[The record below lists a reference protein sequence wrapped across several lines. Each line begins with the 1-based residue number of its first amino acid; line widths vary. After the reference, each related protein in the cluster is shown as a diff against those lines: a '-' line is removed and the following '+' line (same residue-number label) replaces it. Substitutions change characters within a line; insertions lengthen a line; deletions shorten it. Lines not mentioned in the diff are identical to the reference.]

1 MKILW
6 YRIFY
11 LDMQV
16 VSEDIDTGLEV
27 FMSTI
32 IVNLFF
38 TMIIS
43 IVQRFFDLKAIVNL
57 LLLVLKAVTPIIWIY
72 KSLKLRKVFKSLSQ
86 R

>member
-1 MKILW
+1 
-6 YRIFY
+6 
-11 LDMQV
+11 MQV

-72 KSLKLRKVFKSLSQ
+72 NSLKLRKVFKSLSQ

>member
-1 MKILW
+1 
-6 YRIFY
+6 
-11 LDMQV
+11 MQV

>member
-1 MKILW
+1 
-6 YRIFY
+6 
-11 LDMQV
+11 MQV

-27 FMSTI
+27 FMNTI

-43 IVQRFFDLKAIVNL
+43 IIQRFIDLRAIVNL

-72 KSLKLRKVFKSLSQ
+72 KSSKLRKVFKSLCQ